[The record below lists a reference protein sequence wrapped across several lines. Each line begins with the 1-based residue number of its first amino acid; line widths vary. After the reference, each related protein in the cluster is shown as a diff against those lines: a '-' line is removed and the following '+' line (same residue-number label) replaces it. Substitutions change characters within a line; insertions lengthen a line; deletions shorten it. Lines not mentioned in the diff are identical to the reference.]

1 MYIYIYMY
9 VHISTEKNVSSY
21 TLNHTH
27 THTHTYTQMIHAAKP
42 SYTDVVTSSL
52 QEEQHHT
59 AWKEKDK
66 EIKDLRKKFDEERY
80 MAKYA

>member
-1 MYIYIYMY
+1 
-9 VHISTEKNVSSY
+9 
-21 TLNHTH
+21 
-27 THTHTYTQMIHAAKP
+27 MIHAAKP